1 MEQLPAHHINKT
13 KQNIGPKGGQT
24 HSQMDG
30 QISHFMCLDQWRN
43 QVGAEGAERPPGQ
56 QFWGNF

>member
-1 MEQLPAHHINKT
+1 MSTPVYLYAL
-13 KQNIGPKGGQT
+13 IGLEESDDDNST
-24 HSQMDG
+24 
-30 QISHFMCLDQWRN
+30 QWRN